1 LKAATAAH
9 HDTQRPGGTAA
20 VDLETRE
27 RLIDV
32 SARLFAERGFSKV
45 TVREICQR
53 AHANVAAVNYHFG
66 GKDGLYQEI
75 VSSAIRTMQK
85 TTDEIRKA
93 GTGEPP
99 EEQLATFVRIFLS
112 RVMEHRD
119 GWIHQLMTR
128 EISDPTPALDRV
140 IKNVVRPR
148 MEYLAGV
155 IAQLLRCR
163 PDDVRVQYSVMSV
176 QVQCLALLNERAAK
190 FQPFTLTPPRIEALV
205 EHITKFSL
213 AGIRALRR

>member
-1 LKAATAAH
+1 MRARSVAS
-9 HDTQRPGGTAA
+9 TAA
-20 VDLETRE
+20 VADVETRE
-27 RLIDV
+27 RLIDA

-45 TVREICQR
+45 TVREICRR
-53 AHANVAAVNYHFG
+53 ARANVAAVNYHFG
-66 GKDGLYQEI
+66 GKQGLYDEI
-75 VSSAIRTMQK
+75 VNSAIRTMQK

-190 FQPFTLTPPRIEALV
+190 FQPFTLTPLRIEALV

>member
-1 LKAATAAH
+1 MRARSVAS
-9 HDTQRPGGTAA
+9 TAA
-20 VDLETRE
+20 VADVETRE
-27 RLIDV
+27 RLIDA

-45 TVREICQR
+45 TVREICRR
-53 AHANVAAVNYHFG
+53 AGANVAAVNYHFG
-66 GKDGLYQEI
+66 GKQGLYDEI
-75 VSSAIRTMQK
+75 VNSAIRTMHK

-155 IAQLLRCR
+155 IAQLLHCR

-205 EHITKFSL
+205 EHITRFSL
-213 AGIRALRR
+213 AGIRALKRQKIID

>member
-1 LKAATAAH
+1 VRARSVAS
-9 HDTQRPGGTAA
+9 TAA
-20 VDLETRE
+20 VGDVETRE
-27 RLIDV
+27 RLIDA

-45 TVREICQR
+45 TVREICRR
-53 AHANVAAVNYHFG
+53 ARANVAAVNYHFG
-66 GKDGLYQEI
+66 GKQGLYDEI
-75 VSSAIRTMQK
+75 VNSAIRTMQK

-93 GTGEPP
+93 GTDEPP

-176 QVQCLALLNERAAK
+176 QVQCLALLNERAVK

>member
-1 LKAATAAH
+1 MRARAVAS
-9 HDTQRPGGTAA
+9 TAA
-20 VDLETRE
+20 VADVETRE
-27 RLIDV
+27 RLIDA

-45 TVREICQR
+45 TVREICRR
-53 AHANVAAVNYHFG
+53 ARANVAAVNYHFG
-66 GKDGLYQEI
+66 GKQGLYDEI
-75 VSSAIRTMQK
+75 VNSAIRTMQK

-190 FQPFTLTPPRIEALV
+190 FQPFTLTPLRIEALV

>member
-1 LKAATAAH
+1 VRARSVAS
-9 HDTQRPGGTAA
+9 TAA
-20 VDLETRE
+20 VADVETRE
-27 RLIDV
+27 RLIDA

-45 TVREICQR
+45 TVREICRR
-53 AHANVAAVNYHFG
+53 ARANVAAVNYHFG
-66 GKDGLYQEI
+66 GKQGLYDEI
-75 VSSAIRTMQK
+75 VNSAIRTMQK

>member
-1 LKAATAAH
+1 VRARSIGSAASAGPASSAA
-9 HDTQRPGGTAA
+9 D
-20 VDLETRE
+20 VETRG
-27 RLIDV
+27 RLIDA

-45 TVREICQR
+45 TVREICRR
-53 AHANVAAVNYHFG
+53 ARANVAAVNYHFG
-66 GKDGLYQEI
+66 GKQGLYDEI
-75 VSSAIRTMQK
+75 VNAAIRTMQQ

-93 GTGEPP
+93 GAGQPP
-99 EEQLATFVRIFLS
+99 EEQLAIFIRIFLS

-128 EISDPTPALDRV
+128 EFSDPTPALDRV

-148 MEYLAGV
+148 MDYLAGV

-163 PDDVRVQYSVMSV
+163 PDELRVQYSVMSV
-176 QVQCLALLNERAAK
+176 QVQCLALLNERAAR
-190 FQPFTLTPPRIEALV
+190 FQPFTLTPLRIEALV
-205 EHITKFSL
+205 EHITTFSV

>member
-1 LKAATAAH
+1 MRARSTATAVA
-9 HDTQRPGGTAA
+9 TA
-20 VDLETRE
+20 DLETRQ
-27 RLIDV
+27 RLIDA

-45 TVREICQR
+45 TVREICRR
-53 AHANVAAVNYHFG
+53 ARANVAAVNYHFG
-66 GKDGLYQEI
+66 GKQGLYDEI

-85 TTDEIRKA
+85 TTDDIREA
-93 GTGEPP
+93 GANQPP
-99 EEQLATFVRIFLS
+99 EQQLAIFIRIFLA

-155 IAQLLRCR
+155 VAQLLHCR
-163 PDDVRVQYSVMSV
+163 VDDLRVQFSVVSV
-176 QVQCLALLNERAAK
+176 QAQCLALLNERTAR
-190 FQPFTLTPPRIEALV
+190 FQPLPPLTPPRIEALV
-205 EHITKFSL
+205 DHITRFSL